1 MQPTMIHTIQQSPL
15 HFLWFYLFFCSIV
28 CFCLLSAMRGLTKDK
43 ELLQYIICE
52 EEQDEKKDKK
62 QDVEYH
68 NEDLVELHDLRC
80 IKKW

>member
-52 EEQDEKKDKK
+52 EEQDEKKGNLNKCNSVNSSLQCESDSLLK
-62 QDVEYH
+62 
-68 NEDLVELHDLRC
+68 
-80 IKKW
+80 I